1 VNCEIYPCP
10 ECGGSGRIVYVGG
23 RNLHPVVRCKD
34 CGYTE
39 DSYFGFDLEST
50 AIQLWNER
58 IMYRKWKRNCSKTVL

>member
-1 VNCEIYPCP
+1 MYYEIYPCP